1 MSTRDELQSLWL
13 STRDRLQ
20 AKELWAHGEASL
32 SLRIPDT
39 DLMWFGV
46 GSDAAP
52 QLLPWRGPEA
62 PGKAAGVHAVI
73 HRRRGDVSAVFRG
86 GGAFGACLSGFG
98 VLPQVF
104 DEQARHLGRMGQ
116 PVDRLGDLEG
126 TLRTGGNVLLF
137 RSQPICMG
145 MTATR
150 LALNAE
156 LFEKCAKAYV
166 LAAASGAR
174 VRPLPWIV
182 RFVANRRL
190 SKDQRLALQRLQQGQ
205 LPTESKGY

>member
-1 MSTRDELQSLWL
+1 MPSIALTTCSNWFDDMNTRDALQSLWL

-20 AKELWAHGEASL
+20 AKELWTHGEASL

-86 GGAFGACLSGFG
+86 GG
-98 VLPQVF
+98 
-104 DEQARHLGRMGQ
+104 
-116 PVDRLGDLEG
+116 
-126 TLRTGGNVLLF
+126 
-137 RSQPICMG
+137 
-145 MTATR
+145 
-150 LALNAE
+150 
-156 LFEKCAKAYV
+156 
-166 LAAASGAR
+166 
-174 VRPLPWIV
+174 
-182 RFVANRRL
+182 
-190 SKDQRLALQRLQQGQ
+190 
-205 LPTESKGY
+205 